1 MTNPAPYLHLVIVDN
16 DTERGVALAEP
27 FAGWGWEAHVMD
39 ADAVEVLDWLRD
51 HPIDLLLLSDAAAAR
66 DSFAFIRRWLEHPD
80 TSAIPIVITVA
91 PGTDSAALVKA
102 IELGASDYVTLPID
116 PVLLRARLQNVVQ
129 KKLLQEQANAALVAF
144 NDIEKLADDL
154 RLVIL
159 PIGAALAAET
169 EYEKLLERIISEALS
184 ICRADAGVLYLAQ
197 GDGKLHYSL
206 VRIDSLDLTIVS
218 GAGREEPFAP
228 LPLADP
234 VTGEPNH
241 DHIATYVALTGESV
255 NLSDLHEGNQF
266 DFSQLRDFE
275 EANDFEGQSCLTV
288 PVRSGLVV
296 GALLLLNSTNPDT
309 GEVVPFDAYHQQV
322 AESLASQSAV
332 VLNNRLLSQR
342 EATLLRYKRE
352 LEIARNIQ
360 TTFLPQDVAQPDG
373 WEVATSFRPAL
384 EVAGDFY
391 DVIQLPHGH
400 IGIVMADVVGKG
412 VTAALYMA
420 IIRTLYRGLFQQYYI
435 HFAPAEATVSP
446 VAMTP
451 FSFVDREALLS
462 AVRLTNTYLLSNHLD
477 SHIFCTLFASLLDPT
492 TGRLLYVNAGHNPPY
507 RLSQPLSGG
516 RRAIRDR
523 LQPTGPAIGLMP
535 NQRYHIAESLLS
547 AGEMLYLFTDG
558 VTEARSPSGEEFGR
572 ARLETILT
580 GVHDTAAD
588 LLQAIDGAILEHT
601 ADAPAHDDFTM
612 LGVRRDIG

>member
-1 MTNPAPYLHLVIVDN
+1 MANPAPYLHLAIVD
-16 DTERGVALAEP
+16 DDAARGTALAEP
-27 FAGWGWEAHVMD
+27 LAGWGWDAHVMD
-39 ADAVEVLDWLRD
+39 ADLSKLLEWLQT
-51 HPIDLLLLSDAAAAR
+51 HPIDLLLLSSETAER
-66 DSFAFIRRWLEHPD
+66 DDFGLVRRWLEGPA
-80 TSAIPIVITVA
+80 TATIPLVVTVM
-91 PGTDSAALVKA
+91 PGTDSATLIKA

-116 PVLLRARLQNVVQ
+116 PILLRARLQNVVQ

-144 NDIEKLADDL
+144 NEIEKLADDL

-169 EYEKLLERIISEALS
+169 EYERLLERIISEALS

-197 GDGKLHYSL
+197 EDGQLHYSL

-218 GAGREEPFAP
+218 GVGQEEPFAP
-228 LPLADP
+228 LPLSDP
-234 VTGEPNH
+234 LTGAPNH
-241 DHIATYVALTGESV
+241 DHIATYVALTGDSV
-255 NLSDLHEGNQF
+255 NLTDLHEGTQF

-275 EANDFEGQSCLTV
+275 EANEFEGHSCLTV

-296 GALLLLNSTNPDT
+296 GALLLLNSTDPDT
-309 GEVVPFDAYHQQV
+309 GEIVPFDVYHQQV

-332 VLNNRLLSQR
+332 VLNNRLLSER

-360 TTFLPQDVAQPDG
+360 TTFLPGDVAQPNG

-400 IGIVMADVVGKG
+400 IGLVLADVVGKG

-420 IIRTLYRGLFQQYYI
+420 IIRTLYRSLFQQYYV
-435 HFAPAEATVSP
+435 HFAPAEATASP

-451 FSFVDREALLS
+451 FSFVDREALLN
-462 AVRLTNTYLLSNHLD
+462 AVRLTNTYLLNNHLD

-507 RLSQPLSGG
+507 RLSRPLAKGK
-516 RRAIRDR
+516 RAIRDR

-535 NQRYHIAESLLS
+535 DQRYQIAESLLS

-558 VTEARSPSGEEFGR
+558 VTEARSPGGEEFGQ
-572 ARLETILT
+572 ARLEAILT
-580 GVHDTAAD
+580 GVHRN
-588 LLQAIDGAILEHT
+588 GRRSPEH
-601 ADAPAHDDFTM
+601 
-612 LGVRRDIG
+612 R

>member
-1 MTNPAPYLHLVIVDN
+1 MANPAPYLHLAVVD
-16 DTERGVALAEP
+16 DDAERAAALVAP
-27 FAGWGWEAHVMD
+27 FAGWGWDAHVFP
-39 ADAVEVLDWLRD
+39 ADTEALLAWLND
-51 HPIDLLLLSDAAAAR
+51 QPLDLLLLSSDTAERDA
-66 DSFAFIRRWLEHPD
+66 FAFLKRWLERPA
-80 TSAIPIVITVA
+80 TAAIPVVITVP
-91 PGTDSAALVKA
+91 PGTGSAPLIKA
-102 IELGASDYVTLPID
+102 IELGASDYVKLPID

-129 KKLLQEQANAALVAF
+129 KKLLQEQANTALVAF
-144 NDIEKLADDL
+144 NEIEKLADDL

-169 EYEKLLERIISEALS
+169 EYERLLERIINEALS

-197 GDGKLHYSL
+197 DDGQLHYTL
-206 VRIDSLDLTIVS
+206 VRIDSLDLTIIS
-218 GAGREEPFAP
+218 GAGRDEPFAP

-241 DHIATYVALTGESV
+241 DHIATYVALTGETV

-275 EANDFEGQSCLTV
+275 EANAFVGQSCLTV

-296 GALLLLNSTNPDT
+296 GALLLLNSTDPET
-309 GEVVPFDAYHQQV
+309 GVVVPFDVYHQQV

-342 EATLLRYKRE
+342 EAMLLRYKRE
-352 LEIARNIQ
+352 LEIARSIQ
-360 TTFLPQDVAQPDG
+360 TTFLPGDVAQPDG

-384 EVAGDFY
+384 DVAGDFY

-400 IGIVMADVVGKG
+400 VGLVMADVVGKG

-420 IIRTLYRGLFQQYYI
+420 IIRTLYRGLFQQYYV

-462 AVRLTNTYLLSNHLD
+462 AVRLTNTYLLNNHLD

-507 RLSQPLSGG
+507 RLSRPLAQG
-516 RRAIRDR
+516 RRAVRDR
-523 LQPTGPAIGLMP
+523 LQPTGPAIGLMR
-535 NQRYHIAESLLS
+535 NQRYQIAESLLS

-558 VTEARSPSGEEFGR
+558 VTEARSPAGEEFGV

-580 GVHDTAAD
+580 GVHETAAG
-588 LLQAIDGAILEHT
+588 LLASIDNAVLEHT

-612 LGVRRDIG
+612 LGVRRHLD